1 MANLKCPCCGK
12 ELHQVASTDA
22 FVEQLTRAFREHPE
36 DVGELILGMFTIMHN
51 PEAGEP
57 LSDEEIKELGLG

>member
-36 DVGELILGMFTIMHN
+36 DVGGKVSTREDGTIVIDLHQGGKS
-51 PEAGEP
+51 E
-57 LSDEEIKELGLG
+57 